1 MKSTAEKIAVMQA
14 YENGERIVMNEGERS
29 EVTFDKLGASHSPI
43 WDWYRNDYKVAR
55 PSRDEI
61 DWSAV
66 SPRFNYLVRD
76 PDGMA
81 YLMTELPHYATSFG
95 PVPYGQSR
103 LLMNPTGWSASTPE
117 NQRIANAGDF
127 ASYKPGDL
135 EWYRSL
141 VKRPEA

>member
-14 YENGERIVMNEGERS
+14 YEAGEKITFEGPS
-29 EVTFDKLGASHSPI
+29 GLKTIMHKGDGTAGPV
-43 WDWYRNDYKVAR
+43 WDWMRCEYDLIH
-55 PSRDEI
+55 PSKDEI